1 MSSLPYDASIF
12 MISCCL
18 SLFLGATVSQNW
30 EHKIFCKYLIHILDA
45 LYAVLVLHS
54 CSPTYFCQHVKGY
67 IVSSSMA
74 SDLIGRDRVNPDK
87 I

>member
-30 EHKIFCKYLIHILDA
+30 EHKIFCKYLIIFLMPYMPSYFYILAPID
-45 LYAVLVLHS
+45 
-54 CSPTYFCQHVKGY
+54 FCQHV
-67 IVSSSMA
+67 
-74 SDLIGRDRVNPDK
+74 
-87 I
+87 

>member
-30 EHKIFCKYLIHILDA
+30 EHKTFCKCLIKIFFIPYMPSYFYILA
-45 LYAVLVLHS
+45 RL
-54 CSPTYFCQHVKGY
+54 PF
-67 IVSSSMA
+67 IVN
-74 SDLIGRDRVNPDK
+74 IGRVILCHISNPRV